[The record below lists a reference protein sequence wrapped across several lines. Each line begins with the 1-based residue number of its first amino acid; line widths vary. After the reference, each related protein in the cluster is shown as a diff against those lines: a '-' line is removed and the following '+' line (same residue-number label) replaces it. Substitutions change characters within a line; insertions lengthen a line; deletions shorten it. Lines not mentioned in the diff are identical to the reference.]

1 MYSGNDDI
9 IVPMMSIGSSGVIS
23 VLANIAPKQTH
34 NMVNFCLEGNYIE
47 GNKIQQALLEV
58 ANDLFLEVNPI
69 PVKEAMNILGFNVGG
84 YRMPLD
90 YMSEKNKEILKN
102 VISKNKELIF

>member
-69 PVKEAMNILGFNVGG
+69 PVKAALNMIGYNVGKP
-84 YRMPLD
+84 RLPLIE
-90 YMSEKNKEILKN
+90 MSHTGKERLRKAL
-102 VISKNKELIF
+102 VDFGLEVV